1 MITLTSTECIVHEP
15 DVHGLEAHITDA
27 LLRAFP
33 TDPEHSTLVIT
44 LISRDTPGEVLD
56 GHAFEGRKGLLQWY
70 EASVGYNP
78 DAARKK
84 PMPILDLLDLVASML
99 LLYEWDRT
107 TANS

>member
-1 MITLTSTECIVHEP
+1 M
-15 DVHGLEAHITDA
+15 
-27 LLRAFP
+27 RASIFSM
-33 TDPEHSTLVIT
+33 PELYQNLFDCRVN
-44 LISRDTPGEVLD
+44 SRDAPGEVLD

-78 DAARKK
+78 DAAREK